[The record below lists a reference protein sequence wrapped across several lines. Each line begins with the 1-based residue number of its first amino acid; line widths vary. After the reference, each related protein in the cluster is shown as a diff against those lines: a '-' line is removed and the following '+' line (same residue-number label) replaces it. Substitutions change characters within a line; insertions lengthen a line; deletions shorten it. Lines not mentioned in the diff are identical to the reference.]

1 MVAERLPG
9 LVAITTYNEELIGID
24 TNMGPHLRAE
34 NNNWFKLKNK
44 W

>member
-1 MVAERLPG
+1 MVAGRLPG

-24 TNMGPHLRAE
+24 TDAGPHLRAE
-34 NNNWFKLKNK
+34 NSNWFKLENK